1 VVLVRNLLVSL
12 HIKVRAYAG
21 QLKGIEVG
29 ILQFLTKRGAKVLKS
44 LWALNYD
51 LKLFDARFFGVL
63 DERYS
68 LINDTIFFLEDDSIQ
83 TLNDVHKQIDIF
95 TQMPFIW
102 PFDLRVYLF
111 RKLVDKNKLGHQTHY
126 DNEQSSMKIR
136 RDFLLEDAMKGFNSK
151 KQTTGVLT
159 GPIRIAYVDEFG
171 GMEAGIDGGGLY
183 REFLYDLSK
192 ALLNPEYGLFEQT
205 DDDQTLRPN
214 VDSRNLAG
222 ENHLKYFWFAGVVV
236 GRAIFDGIL
245 IDSVFSRFLLHRMLG
260 ELNFLPELQY
270 YD

>member
-51 LKLFDARFFGVL
+51 LKLFDARFFGVR

-111 RKLVDKNKLGHQTHY
+111 RKLVDKNQLGHQTHY
-126 DNEQSSMKIR
+126 ENEQQSMKIR

-151 KQTTGVLT
+151 KT
-159 GPIRIAYVDEFG
+159 I
-171 GMEAGIDGGGLY
+171 Y
-183 REFLYDLSK
+183 RGADW
-192 ALLNPEYGLFEQT
+192 NHQNC
-205 DDDQTLRPN
+205 LR
-214 VDSRNLAG
+214 R
-222 ENHLKYFWFAGVVV
+222 
-236 GRAIFDGIL
+236 
-245 IDSVFSRFLLHRMLG
+245 
-260 ELNFLPELQY
+260 
-270 YD
+270 